1 MKKLVTACAAVAL
14 TLGLAAC
21 GESAAKDDTVV
32 IGTTDAAL
40 PEWAV
45 LKELAAKEGIT
56 IKMQPF
62 AEYST
67 PNQALA
73 EGQTDTNKFQ
83 HLKFLAEYNA
93 GNNTNLVPV
102 ASTQIYPMPL
112 FWKDHD
118 SLDGIE
124 GETVAIPNDPTNQG
138 RAINLLAAHKL
149 VELKEEGKT
158 TPTPA
163 DIDEAG
169 SKVKVSP
176 VDAAQTPSAYGEG
189 SPAVITNSFF
199 ERAGIDATTA
209 IVDDG
214 KIDEVDPYINVWAVR
229 EEDASNEQV
238 LKLAELY
245 LSDEV
250 KAAVQETTGGTTIF
264 VDKPQEELQD
274 ILDRLEAEAKK

>member
-14 TLGLAAC
+14 TLGLGAC
-21 GESAAKDDTVV
+21 GESAAEDDTVV